1 MRLATLAR
9 VMPGTGGASRAA
21 RLYERNVWVA
31 RRSWIAMATGF
42 FEPIFYLVGMG
53 FGIGALVGDIDGLPY
68 AVFVAPALMATSAM
82 NGALYDATFNMF
94 YKLRY
99 AKTYDAVLATPLG
112 PRDIAAAEVAWAL
125 SRGLLYALGF
135 VVLIVLLGLAR
146 SPLIVLAVPGALLI
160 GFATAG
166 VGTAATT
173 FMKRWQDFD
182 LITVVTLPLFLFSA
196 TFFPISRYPEP
207 LRTFVELTPL
217 YRGTHLLRGLST
229 GTVDATALLDIAYL
243 VALGLLGLA
252 VTSRRLATLLLK

>member
-1 MRLATLAR
+1 MRAAIAR
-9 VMPGTGGASRAA
+9 IMPGTTGAGRAV
-21 RLYERNVWVA
+21 RLYERNVRVA

-53 FGIGALVGDIDGLPY
+53 FGVGALVGDIDGLPY

-112 PRDIAAAEVAWAL
+112 PGDIATAEVAWAL
-125 SRGLLYALGF
+125 SRGLLYAVGF
-135 VVLIVLLGLAR
+135 VVLILLLGLAR
-146 SPLIVLAVPGALLI
+146 SPLVLLAAPAALLI

-166 VGTAATT
+166 IGTAATT
-173 FMKRWQDFD
+173 FMRRWQDFD
-182 LITVVTLPLFLFSA
+182 LVTVVTLPLFLFSA
-196 TFFPISRYPEP
+196 TFFPVTRYPEP

-217 YRGTHLLRGLST
+217 YRGTHLLRGLTT
-229 GTVDATALLDIAYL
+229 GTIDATALLDVAYL
-243 VALGLLGLA
+243 VALGLIGLTI
-252 VTSRRLATLLLK
+252 TSRRLGTLLQK